1 MCFPLLQ
8 REMQLTVCSLDPED
22 RCLLTEGLNG
32 LTQALGVRLFP
43 CHNAQELP
51 VVLGLVI
58 LE

>member
-1 MCFPLLQ
+1 
-8 REMQLTVCSLDPED
+8 MQLTVCSLDPED
-22 RCLLTEGLNG
+22 RRLLTEGLNG